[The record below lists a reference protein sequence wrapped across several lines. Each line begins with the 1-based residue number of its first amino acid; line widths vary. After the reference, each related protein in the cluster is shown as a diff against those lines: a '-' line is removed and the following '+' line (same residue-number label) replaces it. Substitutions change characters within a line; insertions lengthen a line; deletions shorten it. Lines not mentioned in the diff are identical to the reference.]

1 MNINELRF
9 SVAVAQ
15 ERNFRKAAE
24 KCFVSQPALSTAIQ
38 KLEEELGVKLF
49 ERSKSQVTLTA
60 IGITIIAQAVTILEE
75 IDKLKL
81 LSKQS
86 QDPLVGQVKLGVIY
100 TIGPYLIPDLISPLH
115 QLAPLMP
122 ISVEE
127 NTTDK
132 MADWLKQGSIDVAIV
147 ALPFD
152 MPGIDTIPLYQET
165 FDVIVPKN
173 HPWAQRTHI
182 DPVELA
188 QEKVLLLSSIHCFSA
203 KILKLCPDLTGHGA
217 HIQQGNSL
225 ETIRNMVASGL
236 GISVLPSSAN
246 RELYQT
252 DLIRIVQ
259 FNAPVPNREV
269 GLAFRKG
276 YPRGAVLEVIK
287 QAVKQLTLPGISFT
301 S

>member
-1 MNINELRF
+1 MNINELRY

-15 ERNFRKAAE
+15 EKNFRKAAE

-49 ERSKSQVTLTA
+49 ERSKNSVTLTA
-60 IGITIIAQAVTILEE
+60 VGETIIAQAVTILEE

-86 QDPLVGQVKLGVIY
+86 QDPLVGQIKLGVIY

-152 MPGIDTIPLYQET
+152 IPGVETTSLYKET

-173 HPWAQRTHI
+173 HPWTKRTHI
-182 DPVELA
+182 DPLELA
-188 QEKVLLLSSIHCFSA
+188 HEKVLLLSSIHCFSA
-203 KILKLCPDLTGHGA
+203 KILQLCPELSVHGA
-217 HIQQGNSL
+217 QIQQGNSL

-246 RELYQT
+246 RKLYQT
-252 DLIRIVQ
+252 DLIHVVQ
-259 FNAPVPNREV
+259 FNAPIPTREV

-276 YPRGAVLEVIK
+276 YPREAALKVIK
-287 QAVKQLTLPGISFT
+287 QAIKQLSLPGIDFT
-301 S
+301 F